1 MSQEEELK
9 LNLFLRLRP
18 LLFIEQNYPLEERNE
33 IIKIDSDKAIN
44 IENKKIYYFNKI
56 FNANTPEEEVCS
68 MTTSKIINNALN
80 GITSS
85 IISYGGV
92 CTGKTLTME
101 QIISYTL
108 KEIFKS
114 GISKYNLRISFIEY
128 YLKWTDILNK
138 KRI

>member
-44 IENKKIYYFNKI
+44 IENKQIYYFDKI

-68 MTTSKIINNALN
+68 MTTSKIINNAMN

-85 IISYGGV
+85 IICYGGV